1 MSKDK
6 LPKGILSKDILSE
19 IAYNRPTENP
29 QEATEAPQTTHD
41 VGPLKKR
48 HIRISDNDWQRLQ
61 DHFSRQGLNV
71 STGVRMIIRQYLE
84 RQAYGK

>member
-19 IAYNRPTENP
+19 VAHIRPTGDP
-29 QEATEAPQTTHD
+29 LKTHD

-48 HIRISDNDWQRLQ
+48 HIRISDNDWQKLKA
-61 DHFSRQGLNV
+61 HF
-71 STGVRMIIRQYLE
+71 
-84 RQAYGK
+84 